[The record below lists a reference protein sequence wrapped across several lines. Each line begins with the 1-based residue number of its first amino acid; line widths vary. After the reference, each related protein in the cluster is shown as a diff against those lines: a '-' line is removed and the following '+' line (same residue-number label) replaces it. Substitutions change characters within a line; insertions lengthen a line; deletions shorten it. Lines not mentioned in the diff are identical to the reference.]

1 MNTIIAVALAYLFG
15 AIPSGV
21 IVGRVNNVDLQKSGS
36 GNTGATNMLR
46 NAGWGPALIVALADV
61 FKGALAVIIARALN
75 LPDWELSLVVL
86 AVILGHNYSVFL
98 GFRGGKGVA
107 ASMGALMMLDP
118 GIAGAV
124 FSIFVATVL
133 VTRFVSAGSIVAS
146 FASVVFALALAREPW
161 TVVNCMILFGTI
173 ALKHRDN
180 LGRMYAGIERRIDQR
195 NIRATPDGD
204 IEISPIGSA
213 DNEADSEAD
222 SQLSAEPAPA
232 LAKATIATVAPA
244 APAATVASV
253 IGDNGGQKPE
263 A

>member
-1 MNTIIAVALAYLFG
+1 VLRQQTPRNYNRLHIHLHLHHDPKEFDMNIIIAVALAYFFG

-21 IVGRVNNVDLQKSGS
+21 IIGRVNNVDLQKSGS

-61 FKGALAVIIARALN
+61 FKGALAVIIARALG

-86 AVILGHNYSVFL
+86 GVILGHNYSIFL

-107 ASMGALMMLDP
+107 ASMGALMMLDI

-173 ALKHRDN
+173 ALKHREN

-195 NIRATPDGD
+195 NVRVTDDGD
-204 IEISPIGSA
+204 IEINPLI
-213 DNEADSEAD
+213 SEPT
-222 SQLSAEPAPA
+222 SESVPTV
-232 LAKATIATVAPA
+232 ATI
-244 APAATVASV
+244 
-253 IGDNGGQKPE
+253 IGDNGSRKPE